1 MTRANAANAGGCSA
15 EPVPGWSVTGLLRM
29 GLTRLSRLPRRIAMA
44 PFAVAAAIVLAI
56 VVLALAANQLRAE
69 RDMALDAAAGEV
81 GARATLLAARLD
93 AALSA
98 APQAS
103 PAEIFR
109 LVLDAHPDERLAQ
122 AVFLDRAGLKIA
134 IDPPTALE
142 TRLSGLLSA
151 FASAAS
157 PTPGVVRF
165 IEEPGYE
172 HFAAIRPLAAT
183 GGRVAFASPVTH
195 RLAAWSRA
203 ERTVAVLAAATVALI
218 LAAGALLVAEQQA
231 KPARDGQARRAELMA
246 DETSGAAPL
255 VAVAFDVTDG
265 KRGTEAT
272 IAGRRLKEAISAI
285 SDAFVQWDSNR
296 RLVLCNSKYR
306 SLHNLLGHLR
316 HAPSTE
322 AGRRGGYEAQLAD
335 GRWLQTRERRMC
347 EGGSGAVAADI
358 TAVKEDERQLINSK
372 RLLTATASQLRT
384 SRRMLEE
391 QSRQLADLAERYQE
405 QKAKAYAADLA
416 KAEFLANMS
425 HELRTPLNAII
436 GFSQLM
442 GGEAFGPLGCERYR
456 EYCLHILAS
465 GRRLLSVV
473 SDILDMSRL
482 EAGRERLTYAC
493 VSADQAARRAA
504 DDVAAIA
511 REKGVALKLDV
522 RPDLSLEA
530 DSGALERILVTLMR
544 NAVKFA
550 PTGGSVEIGAEA
562 AGEQVYFYVQ
572 DDGPG
577 VAEQDVERLT
587 RPFEQGVVVME
598 NGMKGSGLGLAIAK
612 SLAELHGGTLRLAP
626 RPGKGAIAVV
636 TLPRAPRA
644 AHSIVLAEAA

>member
-1 MTRANAANAGGCSA
+1 
-15 EPVPGWSVTGLLRM
+15 M

-134 IDPPTALE
+134 IDPPTAPE

-157 PTPGVVRF
+157 PAPGVVRF

-183 GGRVAFASPVTH
+183 GGRVAFASPVAH

-218 LAAGALLVAEQQA
+218 LTAGALLAAEQQA

-265 KRGTEAT
+265 KRGTQAT

-306 SLHNLLGHLR
+306 SLHNLLGRLR

-384 SRRMLEE
+384 SRRTLEE

-405 QKAKAYAADLA
+405 QKAKADAADLA

-456 EYCLHILAS
+456 EYCSHILDS

-530 DSGALERILVTLMR
+530 DSGALDRILVTLMR

-550 PTGGSVEIGAEA
+550 PAGGSVEIGAEA